1 MKSIPTI
8 QKYMTMVPRT
18 IGIDQPI
25 ARAQEVMSEL
35 QIRHL
40 PVLDGGRL
48 VGIVS
53 DRDVNLLLGFR
64 DADPEKMTVQDAC
77 TEDPYFTTPE
87 APLDEVAALMAEK
100 KYGCALVVDHGK
112 LVGVFTQI
120 DALSALS
127 DLLKT
132 RLKH

>member
-1 MKSIPTI
+1 MKAVPTI
-8 QKYMTMVPRT
+8 QKYMTVVPRT
-18 IGIDQPI
+18 IGLDQPI
-25 ARAQEVMSEL
+25 AHAQEVMREL
-35 QIRHL
+35 HVRHL

-48 VGIVS
+48 VGVIS
-53 DRDVNLLLGFR
+53 DRDVNLLLSFSAT
-64 DADPEKMTVQDAC
+64 DAEKMTVEDAC
-77 TEDPYFTTPE
+77 TRDPYFTSPE

-120 DALSALS
+120 DALTALS